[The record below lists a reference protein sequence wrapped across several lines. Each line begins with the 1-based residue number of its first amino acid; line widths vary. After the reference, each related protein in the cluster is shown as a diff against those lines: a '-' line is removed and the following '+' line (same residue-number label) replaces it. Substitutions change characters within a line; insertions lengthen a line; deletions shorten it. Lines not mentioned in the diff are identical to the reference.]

1 MKIGVVVDS
10 TAVVGKTLIEQYDN
24 LYSVPLKIIFG
35 DETYADG
42 IDLTQD
48 EFFNMLDGEKEL
60 PTTSQ
65 PSIGEVESVF
75 TELLETYD
83 HIIYITLS
91 SGISGTFDSG
101 QMARSIVSEEKITV
115 FDTMNA
121 SIIHRLIAIEA
132 LEMIERG
139 KSLKEILDRLDL
151 LRSHARIVLVVDDLK
166 HLSRTGRLSATS
178 AQIGNM
184 LKIKPILHFHEG
196 KIELLKKI
204 RSAKKAHKAIVEMAK
219 EVDLRDGD
227 YIQIA
232 QAHGMEYAQNLQKEL
247 KKVYPNMNIVISDLS
262 PVISVHTGPK
272 TIGIGWIK
280 L

>member
-1 MKIGVVVDS
+1 MKIGIVVDS
-10 TAVVGKTLIEQYDN
+10 TAVVGKALIEQNDN

-35 DETYADG
+35 DDSYADG

-48 EFFNMLDGEKEL
+48 EFFHMLENTSEL

-65 PSIGEVESVF
+65 PSIGEVETVF

-83 HIIYITLS
+83 HIIYLTLS

-101 QMARSIVSEEKITV
+101 MMARNIVGENRITV
-115 FDTMNA
+115 FDTQFA
-121 SIIHRLIAIEA
+121 SVIHKIMATEA
-132 LEMIERG
+132 LNMIEEG
-139 KSLKEILDRLDL
+139 KTLDEIVNRLEL
-151 LRSHARIVLVVDDLK
+151 LRKNANIVLVVDDLM

-178 AQIGNM
+178 AQIGHM
-184 LKIKPILHFHEG
+184 LKIKPLLHFNEG

-204 RSAKKAHKAIVEMAK
+204 RSIKKAHKSVVEMVKDA
-219 EVDLRDGD
+219 DLKDGD
-227 YIQIA
+227 FLLVA
-232 QAHGMEYAQNLQKEL
+232 QAHGMEYASKLEHEL
-247 KKVYPNMNIVISDLS
+247 KTVYPNLNISINDLS

-272 TIGIGWIK
+272 TIGVGWIK

>member
-10 TAVVGKTLIEQYDN
+10 TAVVGKSMMEQYSN
-24 LYSVPLKIIFG
+24 LHSVPLKIIFG
-35 DETYADG
+35 DKTYADG

-48 EFFNMLDGEKEL
+48 EFFDMLEKTEEL

-65 PSIGEVESVF
+65 PSIGEVEDEF
-75 TELLETYD
+75 TELLKTYD

-101 QMARSIVSEEKITV
+101 QMARNIVSEEKITV
-115 FDTMNA
+115 FDSKFA
-121 SIIHRLIAIEA
+121 SVIHRMMVTEVM
-132 LEMIERG
+132 EMIERNN
-139 KSLKEILDRLDL
+139 SLEEIVNRLDL
-151 LRSHARIVLVVDDLK
+151 FRSNSKILLVVDDLK

-204 RSAKKAHKAIVEMAK
+204 RSAKKAHKAILEMAK
-219 EVDLRDGD
+219 EADLRDGD

-232 QAHGMEYAQNLQKEL
+232 QAHGMEYAQNMQREL
-247 KKVYPNMNIVISDLS
+247 KKIYPNLNIEISDLS

-272 TIGIGWIK
+272 TIGVGWIK